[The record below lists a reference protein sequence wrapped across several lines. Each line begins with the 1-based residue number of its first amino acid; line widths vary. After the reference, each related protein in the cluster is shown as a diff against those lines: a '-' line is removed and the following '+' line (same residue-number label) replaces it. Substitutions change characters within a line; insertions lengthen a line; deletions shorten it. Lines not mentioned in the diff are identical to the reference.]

1 MRLLPAVPGST
12 GTTLFQIKTVVI
24 KLFIPYRYFRLR
36 FPHNSKLLVLKSQK
50 TNDLASRLRNND
62 IDAFNILYWE
72 YHAAVYANAL
82 KLIKDPSIAED
93 IVQEIFTTLW
103 NNRTHFAGVIN
114 IEYYLITMAKNLTY
128 KTLRKMAFEK
138 EVRNHWSE
146 VGQGKENVET
156 DAVLDQQ
163 YAQLIQHAVGLLPS
177 QQKQIFQMAKV
188 EGLSHKDIATQ
199 LKISHLTVKTHMA
212 KALRTIRHYLQPH
225 LTNLFVVY
233 VSYLL
238 L

>member
-1 MRLLPAVPGST
+1 MSPNHPYRPNEVLLQLTEGNESA
-12 GTTLFQIKTVVI
+12 FKQIYDRYWLGIYKTV
-24 KLFIPYRYFRLR
+24 KRYT
-36 FPHNSKLLVLKSQK
+36 KSQ
-50 TNDLASRLRNND
+50 
-62 IDAFNILYWE
+62 E
-72 YHAAVYANAL
+72 V
-82 KLIKDPSIAED
+82 AED

-103 NNRTHFAGVIN
+103 NNRTHFTEVIN

-146 VGQGKENVET
+146 EGLRKENVEN

-225 LTNLFVVY
+225 LTNLFVVC

>member
-1 MRLLPAVPGST
+1 MYPSHPYRPSEVLLQLTEGNESA
-12 GTTLFQIKTVVI
+12 FKQIYDRYWLGIYKTV
-24 KLFIPYRYFRLR
+24 KRYT
-36 FPHNSKLLVLKSQK
+36 KSQ
-50 TNDLASRLRNND
+50 
-62 IDAFNILYWE
+62 E
-72 YHAAVYANAL
+72 V
-82 KLIKDPSIAED
+82 AED

-103 NNRTHFAGVIN
+103 NNRTHFTEVIN

-146 VGQGKENVET
+146 EGLRTENVES

-225 LTNLFVVY
+225 LTNLFVVC
-233 VSYLL
+233 VSLL

>member
-1 MRLLPAVPGST
+1 MSPDHPYRPNEVLLQLTEGNESA
-12 GTTLFQIKTVVI
+12 FKQIYDRYWLGIYKTV
-24 KLFIPYRYFRLR
+24 KRYT
-36 FPHNSKLLVLKSQK
+36 KSQ
-50 TNDLASRLRNND
+50 
-62 IDAFNILYWE
+62 E
-72 YHAAVYANAL
+72 V
-82 KLIKDPSIAED
+82 AED

-103 NNRTHFAGVIN
+103 NNRTHFTEVIN

-128 KTLRKMAFEK
+128 RTLRKMAFEK

-146 VGQGKENVET
+146 EGLRKENVES

-163 YAQLIQHAVGLLPS
+163 YAQLIKHAVGLLPS

-225 LTNLFVVY
+225 LTNLFVVC

>member
-1 MRLLPAVPGST
+1 MSPNHPYRPNEVLLQLTEGNESA
-12 GTTLFQIKTVVI
+12 FKQIYDRYWLGIYKTV
-24 KLFIPYRYFRLR
+24 KRYT
-36 FPHNSKLLVLKSQK
+36 KSQ
-50 TNDLASRLRNND
+50 
-62 IDAFNILYWE
+62 E
-72 YHAAVYANAL
+72 V
-82 KLIKDPSIAED
+82 AED

-103 NNRTHFAGVIN
+103 NNRTHFTEVIN

-146 VGQGKENVET
+146 EGLRKENVEN

-177 QQKQIFQMAKV
+177 QQKQIFQLAKV
-188 EGLSHKDIATQ
+188 EGLSHKDIAVQ

-212 KALRTIRHYLQPH
+212 KALRAIRHYLQPH
-225 LTNLFVVY
+225 LSGVFVVCS
-233 VSYLL
+233 SYLL

>member
-1 MRLLPAVPGST
+1 MLQLTEGNESAFKQIYDRYWPG
-12 GTTLFQIKTVVI
+12 IYKTV
-24 KLFIPYRYFRLR
+24 KRYT
-36 FPHNSKLLVLKSQK
+36 KSQ
-50 TNDLASRLRNND
+50 
-62 IDAFNILYWE
+62 E
-72 YHAAVYANAL
+72 V
-82 KLIKDPSIAED
+82 AED

-103 NNRTHFAGVIN
+103 NNRTHFTEVIN

-146 VGQGKENVET
+146 EGLRKENVEN

-225 LTNLFVVY
+225 LTNLFVVC

>member
-1 MRLLPAVPGST
+1 MYPNHPYRPSEVLLQLTEGNESAFKQIYDRYWPG
-12 GTTLFQIKTVVI
+12 IYKTV
-24 KLFIPYRYFRLR
+24 KRYT
-36 FPHNSKLLVLKSQK
+36 KSQ
-50 TNDLASRLRNND
+50 
-62 IDAFNILYWE
+62 E
-72 YHAAVYANAL
+72 V
-82 KLIKDPSIAED
+82 AED

-103 NNRTHFAGVIN
+103 NNRTHFTGVIN

-138 EVRNHWSE
+138 EVRNHWTE
-146 VGQGKENVET
+146 EGLQKENVEN

-225 LTNLFVVY
+225 LTNMFVVC